1 MLCFPAVQQGKT
13 GFLLL
18 LMFGVIR
25 LEWVCVGG
33 CGCGCCIQ
41 DKATLKK
48 KNEKPDNAYTFST
61 FRFLILF

>member
-48 KNEKPDNAYTFST
+48 KMKSQIMHIHFPHSSF
-61 FRFLILF
+61 